1 MLDIKAV
8 DSGVKPAYLYDIG
21 LPVSHKL
28 RGFVADLHSDLLIGK
43 HLNVVEVG
51 MDCFIVN
58 TDSIN
63 SITLRMA
70 KTLSSFSH
78 SECNSVKAAI
88 EPPPEEG
95 LTVKLVDITNDSSPE
110 VVLAETTFRELHDA
124 VAEIASN
131 LKADSVQI
139 YKLNDSTVCNR
150 TSLYGVLLG
159 YPVVYWFD
167 ERENVAKNYLSMV
180 PLFCV
185 QVTAAVPL
193 RLDSTAD
200 KTIESHQLYSFSYP
214 ASLIDEIKG
223 VVDEWYEILKRR
235 CKFTIYEEVSV
246 NMTEQSFEAVS
257 L

>member
-8 DSGVKPAYLYDIG
+8 DSGLKPSYLYDIG

-28 RGFVADLHSDLLIGK
+28 LGFVADLHCDLLIEK

-58 TDSIN
+58 VDSIN
-63 SITLRMA
+63 TISLRMA
-70 KTLSSFSH
+70 KTLSSFGH
-78 SECNSVKAAI
+78 SECNSVITAM
-88 EPPPEEG
+88 EPPREDG
-95 LTVKLVDITNDSSPE
+95 LEVKLIDITNDSSPK

-124 VAEIASN
+124 VAEISSN

-139 YKLNDSTVCNR
+139 YRLKDSTVCNR

-167 ERENVAKNYLSMV
+167 ERENLTKNYLSMV
-180 PLFCV
+180 PLACV

-193 RLDSTAD
+193 RLDSTPD
-200 KTIESHQLYSFSYP
+200 KTIENHHLYSFSYP
-214 ASLIDEIKG
+214 ACFDGELKG
-223 VVDEWYEILKRR
+223 VVNEWYEILKRR
-235 CKFTIYEEVSV
+235 CKFTIYEVVSV

>member
-8 DSGVKPAYLYDIG
+8 DNAVKPAYLYDIG

-28 RGFVADLHSDLLIGK
+28 RGFVADLHSDLLIRK
-43 HLNVVEVG
+43 HLNVAEVG

-63 SITLRMA
+63 SISLRMA
-70 KTLSSFSH
+70 KTLSSFGH
-78 SECNSVKAAI
+78 SECNSVKTAVD
-88 EPPPEEG
+88 G
-95 LTVKLVDITNDSSPE
+95 LEVKLVDITNDSSPE

-124 VAEIASN
+124 VAEISSN

-139 YKLNDSTVCNR
+139 CKLNDSTVCNR

-167 ERENVAKNYLSMV
+167 ERENVTKNYLSMV
-180 PLFCV
+180 PLACV

-193 RLDSTAD
+193 RLNNTAD
-200 KTIESHQLYSFSYP
+200 KKIESHQLYSFSYP
-214 ASLIDEIKG
+214 ASLIDEIKS
-223 VVDEWYEILKRR
+223 VVDDWYEILKRK

-246 NMTEQSFEAVS
+246 NRTEQSFEAVS

>member
-8 DSGVKPAYLYDIG
+8 DSGVKPAYLFDIG

-28 RGFVADLHSDLLIGK
+28 HGFVADLLHDLLISN
-43 HLNVVEVG
+43 HLNVVEMG

-58 TDSIN
+58 VDSIN

-70 KTLSSFSH
+70 KTLSSFGH
-78 SECNSVKAAI
+78 SECNSVKTVM
-88 EPPPEEG
+88 EPPREDG
-95 LTVKLVDITNDSSPE
+95 LEVKLVDITNDSMPNI
-110 VVLAETTFRELHDA
+110 VLRETTFRELHDA
-124 VAEIASN
+124 VAEICSN
-131 LKADSVQI
+131 LKSDSVQI

-180 PLFCV
+180 PLSCV

-193 RLDSTAD
+193 RMDNTAD

-214 ASLIDEIKG
+214 ACINDELKG
-223 VVDEWYEILKRR
+223 VVDEWYEILKRK

-246 NMTEQSFEAVS
+246 IMTEQSFEAVS